1 MSALSKGQALSS
13 LPCMVVRAVHC
24 PNPGRAMPV
33 ESMGLGSPG
42 AGQGTTCMVVCEWTW
57 EGSTN
62 IYSAAVL
69 HQAPCKQYYGCDLIL
84 SSSTG
89 RDFAH
94 SIDAAGRCQ
103 VFASHMKSP
112 S

>member
-1 MSALSKGQALSS
+1 MSALSKGQALSR
-13 LPCMVVRAVHC
+13 LLCIVVRAVHC
-24 PNPGRAMPV
+24 RNPGRAMPV
-33 ESMGLGSPG
+33 ASMGLGFPG
-42 AGQGTTCMVVCEWTW
+42 SGQGTTGLVVCEWTW
-57 EGSTN
+57 EGSTD

-69 HQAPCKQYYGCDLIL
+69 HQAPCKEYYGCDLIP
-84 SSSTG
+84 SSSAG

-94 SIDAAGRCQ
+94 SIGAAGRCQ